1 MEKEFKMI
9 NYIKYKK
16 KIASFCTKFRSKI
29 DKKDKILKVPQ
40 KKHFQ
45 FWLHL
50 VKNFMGFQMAY
61 RISGP
66 NRAIFKILPIK
77 I

>member
-29 DKKDKILKVPQ
+29 DKKDKILKIP
-40 KKHFQ
+40 KKPIS
-45 FWLHL
+45 
-50 VKNFMGFQMAY
+50 NFDC
-61 RISGP
+61 
-66 NRAIFKILPIK
+66 IL
-77 I
+77 

>member
-40 KKHFQ
+40 KTF
-45 FWLHL
+45 
-50 VKNFMGFQMAY
+50 
-61 RISGP
+61 P
-66 NRAIFKILPIK
+66 ILIASRK
-77 I
+77 EFYGLSDGIQD

>member
-29 DKKDKILKVPQ
+29 DKKRQNFESTPKKTFPILIASRKEFHGLSDGIQ
-40 KKHFQ
+40 D
-45 FWLHL
+45 
-50 VKNFMGFQMAY
+50 
-61 RISGP
+61 
-66 NRAIFKILPIK
+66 
-77 I
+77 

>member
-40 KKHFQ
+40 KKTFP
-45 FWLHL
+45 
-50 VKNFMGFQMAY
+50 
-61 RISGP
+61 ISIASRKEFYGLSDG
-66 NRAIFKILPIK
+66 IQD
-77 I
+77 

>member
-9 NYIKYKK
+9 NYIEYKK

-40 KKHFQ
+40 KKTF
-45 FWLHL
+45 
-50 VKNFMGFQMAY
+50 
-61 RISGP
+61 P
-66 NRAIFKILPIK
+66 ILIASRK
-77 I
+77 EFYGLSDGIQD